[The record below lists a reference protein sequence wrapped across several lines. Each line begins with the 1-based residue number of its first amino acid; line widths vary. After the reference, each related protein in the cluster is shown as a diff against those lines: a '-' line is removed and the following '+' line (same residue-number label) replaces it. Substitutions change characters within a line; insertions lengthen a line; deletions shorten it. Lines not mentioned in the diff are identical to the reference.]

1 MKSRAY
7 MGIAL
12 VIGFAVSLAVT
23 GCGRSGR
30 TPDSAASLRNSNESP
45 SIASSRGSAAVAG
58 PTAGAPAA
66 ATPAPADEMARTESE
81 RPGLGT
87 SWGESVS
94 SRVSTTTF
102 YRQSDSSPDGIAS
115 LFYNDETGVGAM
127 SHGRFVD
134 YGDSVVPLVGGRI
147 TVSIVDASGSPL
159 RAAHVDGRTI
169 TVGSDGDRYIV
180 RIDNRSPVRIEA
192 VATVD
197 GLDVVDGQD
206 GSLHKRGYIIAPYDT
221 LDIEG
226 FRENEGS
233 VRAFRFGSVSDSYA
247 ARRGKDRNVGVVG
260 VAVFRE
266 QGSDFRWSPEELDRR
281 ETADPFPSHFAPP
294 PPSYR

>member
-1 MKSRAY
+1 M
-7 MGIAL
+7 
-12 VIGFAVSLAVT
+12 SLSVA

-30 TPDSAASLRNSNESP
+30 APDSAASLKNSNESP
-45 SIASSRGSAAVAG
+45 SVASSRGESALSG
-58 PTAGAPAA
+58 PSGGAPATA
-66 ATPAPADEMARTESE
+66 APAAADEMARSESE

-87 SWGESVS
+87 SWGEAVS
-94 SRVSTTTF
+94 SQVSSTSF

-115 LFYNDETGVGAM
+115 LFYNDEAGVSAM

-159 RAAHVDGRTI
+159 RAAHVAGRTI
-169 TVGSDGDRYIV
+169 ALGSDGDRYIV
-180 RIDNRSPVRIEA
+180 RVDNRSPVRIEA

-197 GLDVVDGQD
+197 GLDVIDGQD
-206 GSLHKRGYIIAPYDT
+206 GSLHKRGYVIAPYDT

-226 FRENEGS
+226 FRESEGS

-294 PPSYR
+294 PPSYRGY

>member
-12 VIGFAVSLAVT
+12 VIGFAASLSVA

-30 TPDSAASLRNSNESP
+30 APDSAASLRNSNESP
-45 SIASSRGSAAVAG
+45 SIASSRGSAAVSGAA
-58 PTAGAPAA
+58 AGAPAPA
-66 ATPAPADEMARTESE
+66 APAAADEMARSESEE

-87 SWGESVS
+87 SWGEAVS
-94 SRVSTTTF
+94 SHVSSTTF
-102 YRQSDSSPDGIAS
+102 YRQSDSSPDGVAS
-115 LFYNDETGVGAM
+115 LFYNDEAGVGAM

-147 TVSIVDASGSPL
+147 TVSILNASGTPL
-159 RAAHVDGRTI
+159 RAAHVEGRTI
-169 TVGSDGDRYIV
+169 AVGSDGDRYIV
-180 RIDNRSPVRIEA
+180 RVDNRSPVRIEA

-206 GSLHKRGYIIAPYDT
+206 GSFHKRGYVIAPYDT

-226 FRENEGS
+226 FRESEGS

-266 QGSDFRWSPEELDRR
+266 RGSDFRWSPEELDRR

-294 PPSYR
+294 P